1 MKYARILSMGSF
13 LPEKRL
19 SNKDL
24 EKFVD
29 TSDEWIVQRTGI
41 KNRHIISEGE
51 SVSTMAIAAAKQAL
65 ERSNLKP
72 EDIEMIICATC
83 TSDLMFPAVAC
94 QVQRELGIPNCP
106 AFDVQAAC
114 SGFIYGLSI
123 ADKFIKTGS
132 NNNILVIGTEALSQV
147 VDWKDRSTCVLF
159 GDGAGAAILEASD
172 EPGIITTLTHA
183 DGNYADLLFQ
193 KSSIGAK
200 DDTTPYVF
208 MDGNKIFK
216 LAVKALEKIV
226 LDTVEKAK
234 ISADDID
241 WLVPHQANIRI
252 IQATAKKLNLP
263 MERVVLKVEE
273 HANTSAASIPLALD
287 LAIQEGK
294 VKRGQNI
301 LLEAFGAGLTWGSA
315 LIRY

>member
-1 MKYARILSMGSF
+1 MKNSRILAMGSF
-13 LPEKRL
+13 LPEKIL

-24 EKFVD
+24 EKIVD
-29 TSDEWIVQRTGI
+29 TSDEWILQRTGI
-41 KNRHIISEGE
+41 KRRHVISEGE

-65 ERSNLKP
+65 ERSKLNP
-72 EDIEMIICATC
+72 EDVEMIICATC

-94 QVQRELGIPNCP
+94 QVQRELNIPDGP
-106 AFDVQAAC
+106 AFDIQAAC

-123 ADKFIKTGS
+123 ADKYIKTGTHKK
-132 NNNILVIGTEALSQV
+132 ILVIGTEALSQV

-172 EPGIITTLTHA
+172 EPGIITTLLHA
-183 DGNYADLLFQ
+183 NGNYADLLFQ

-200 DDTTPYVF
+200 GEDAHVF
-208 MDGNKIFK
+208 MDGNRIFK

-226 LDTVEKAK
+226 LDTVEAAQ
-234 ISADDID
+234 ISPEEID

-263 MERVVLKVEE
+263 MDRVVLKVEE

-287 LAIQEGK
+287 IAIQEGK